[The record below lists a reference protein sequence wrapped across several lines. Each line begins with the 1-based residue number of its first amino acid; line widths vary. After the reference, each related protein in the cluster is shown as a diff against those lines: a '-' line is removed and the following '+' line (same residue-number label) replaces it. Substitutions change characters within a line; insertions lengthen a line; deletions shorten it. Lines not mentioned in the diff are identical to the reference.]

1 ASVARISAAT
11 ISKHRFA
18 FALPNGKKS
27 PSISWIRIRINGVA
41 VTPAAAAVTSSQ
53 SFSSSPRPRHISIPT
68 DANRSYGWARDD
80 TPRNINARTHLIG
93 SCRYSSTWKWSKPSL
108 PTPPP
113 GNNDEKENNLSDEDN
128 RWFPTNSSDSSSLPP
143 TALTPQQQ
151 ILRECSSLHK
161 SIMPLNSHL
170 KGPLAKNSDSSTSL
184 PFVFLVGNHSSGKS
198 SFINYVLNR
207 RVQTAGVAP
216 TDDCFTVIAP
226 GPRDVDQ
233 DGPALVG
240 DPDMGFEGLRQ
251 FGPTLVHHAQLK
263 VRSGV
268 RNEGFMMV
276 DSPGMIDSP
285 VSSGGMGMGY
295 GVNVRG
301 TGRGESTAKE
311 IMDRGYD
318 FQGVV
323 RWFAERADV
332 VLLFFDP
339 DKPGT
344 TGETL
349 SILLHSLGGMDH
361 KLLIVLNKADQFK
374 KVSGNKFLQ
383 AIDSCHL
390 VFVLILRIRTPTTN
404 TDIPHQIHDFAR
416 AYGSLCWNL
425 SKVIPR
431 KDLPRIFTMCL
442 PESDRISTNADKST
456 TTDEAALDQRALAD
470 LHQTRNDVLAE
481 VMKAP
486 QRRIDNVITHLHD
499 SVHLLLMHATVAEDV
514 RSRYSKRA
522 WENRIQEMSSV
533 VAGIGLAALG
543 MHFSVPPQFSG
554 GVLAAT
560 IVGVGGLRWFNSSKL
575 KDVEEQ
581 LVSVEELSASF
592 QRTHPREV
600 SDADEFYASVW
611 QRVRDP
617 LRMSLCR
624 TGLADFP
631 AVKKS
636 DIQQLQT
643 ILDEDIPRLRR
654 LASPSHFGSKK

>member
-1 ASVARISAAT
+1 
-11 ISKHRFA
+11 
-18 FALPNGKKS
+18 
-27 PSISWIRIRINGVA
+27 
-41 VTPAAAAVTSSQ
+41 
-53 SFSSSPRPRHISIPT
+53 
-68 DANRSYGWARDD
+68 
-80 TPRNINARTHLIG
+80 
-93 SCRYSSTWKWSKPSL
+93 
-108 PTPPP
+108 
-113 GNNDEKENNLSDEDN
+113 
-128 RWFPTNSSDSSSLPP
+128 
-143 TALTPQQQ
+143 
-151 ILRECSSLHK
+151 
-161 SIMPLNSHL
+161 
-170 KGPLAKNSDSSTSL
+170 
-184 PFVFLVGNHSSGKS
+184 
-198 SFINYVLNR
+198 
-207 RVQTAGVAP
+207 
-216 TDDCFTVIAP
+216 
-226 GPRDVDQ
+226 
-233 DGPALVG
+233 
-240 DPDMGFEGLRQ
+240 
-251 FGPTLVHHAQLK
+251 
-263 VRSGV
+263 
-268 RNEGFMMV
+268 
-276 DSPGMIDSP
+276 
-285 VSSGGMGMGY
+285 
-295 GVNVRG
+295 
-301 TGRGESTAKE
+301 
-311 IMDRGYD
+311 MDRGYD

-374 KVSGNKFLQ
+374 K
-383 AIDSCHL
+383 
-390 VFVLILRIRTPTTN
+390 
-404 TDIPHQIHDFAR
+404 IHDFAR

-442 PESDRISTNADKST
+442 PESDRLSTKGDKST
-456 TTDEAALDQRALAD
+456 TSDEAALDQRALAD

-522 WENRIQEMSSV
+522 WENRIQEMSSAI
-533 VAGIGLAALG
+533 AGVGLAALG
-543 MHFSVPPQFSG
+543 MHFSVPPQFTG
-554 GVLAAT
+554 GVIAAT
-560 IVGVGGLRWFNSSKL
+560 VVGVGGLRWFNSSKL

-617 LRMSLCR
+617 LRMSLWR
-624 TGLADFP
+624 TSLADFP

-636 DIQQLQT
+636 DVQQLQK

-654 LASPSHFGSKK
+654 LASPSHFGSKKEDL